1 MTLKANKEL
10 VVMAVDVDWVVKMS
24 LTIEEMVSTEEVL
37 AQSIVSA
44 VEEGVGFM
52 ADDESIKEVVSTI
65 LVIVA
70 SMTDNVCGFST
81 LVPVHELG
89 YAEEM

>member
-1 MTLKANKEL
+1 ME
-10 VVMAVDVDWVVKMS
+10 VDVGWVVKMS
-24 LTIEEMVSTEEVL
+24 LTIEEMVLTEEVL
-37 AQSIVSA
+37 AESIVSA

-52 ADDESIKEVVSTI
+52 PDDELTKDVVTTVV
-65 LVIVA
+65 VIVG
-70 SMTDNVCGFST
+70 SMTESVCCLCT